1 MSITIKQIAK
11 LAGVSRGTVDRVLNN
26 RGQVS
31 IEVKEKVLKIAAD
44 FNYKKNVLASRL
56 AINTELK
63 ISIVLPDATKDAFWD
78 APFQGIS
85 KAEKSIADYG
95 ITLDIQL
102 FDLFDSESYS
112 AAFEKATYNR
122 PDAIL
127 VAPVYLKETTSFI
140 QISKQNNIPIVC
152 INSEIDSNDLLS
164 FLGQDSFQS
173 GILAGKLFDLRKTK
187 ESQII
192 VITQGHNSNN
202 AIHIKKKIEGLKHYN
217 IQNDCGFE
225 IIDLHIEDFLNE
237 ETINEKS
244 KYIKENFKNLK
255 GIFFSNSRAYNFLN
269 KTKILDKMI
278 EDITIIGYDL
288 IDQNIQLLK
297 ENKIDFILHQKPEM
311 QGYLG
316 LMSLFDYF
324 ILNKNIERKQYL
336 PIDIVLKE
344 NLLSYLDERD
354 RFYRAMY

>member
-1 MSITIKQIAK
+1 MSITIKEIAK

-31 IEVKEKVLKIAAD
+31 VEVKEKILKIASD

-56 AINTELK
+56 AINTAVK
-63 ISIVLPDATKDAFWD
+63 ISIVLPDAKKDAFWD

-85 KAEKSIADYG
+85 KAAKSIADYG
-95 ITLDIQL
+95 ITLDIHF
-102 FDLFDSESYS
+102 FDLFDSNSYS

-127 VAPVYLKETTSFI
+127 VAPVYLKETFSYI

-173 GILAGKLFDLRKTK
+173 GVLAGKLFDLQKT
-187 ESQII
+187 ERSQII

-202 AIHIKKKIEGLKHYN
+202 AIHIKKKIEGLKYYN
-217 IQNDCGFE
+217 IQNSCGFE
-225 IIDLHIEDFLNE
+225 IIDMHIEDFLNE
-237 ETINEKS
+237 KLLEEKS
-244 KYIKENFKNLK
+244 MHIKENFKNLK
-255 GIFFSNSRAYNFLN
+255 GIFFSNSRAYNFID
-269 KTKILDKMI
+269 KTNIVNELKDNV
-278 EDITIIGYDL
+278 TIIGYDL
-288 IDQNIQLLK
+288 IDQNIRLLK

-311 QGYLG
+311 QGYFG

-324 ILNKNIERKQYL
+324 ILNKDIERKQYL
-336 PIDIVLKE
+336 PIDIVVKE

-354 RFYRAMY
+354 RFYRTIY